1 MISIKPIEYTPS
13 EFLTHITCPC
23 GAKVRRV
30 GLRKGS
36 RIEGLTFFCDR
47 CKGTFEV
54 TTE

>member
-1 MISIKPIEYTPS
+1 MIKITPIERSHTS
-13 EFLTHITCPC
+13 EITRIVCPC

-36 RIEGLTFFCDR
+36 KVEGLTFCCDK
-47 CKGTFEV
+47 CGKVFEV